1 MRYLL
6 ILLFIII
13 QNTANAQLSHR
24 IYANPI
30 KLQAATEDAL
40 YFKIHSFS
48 YTRNYEYF
56 NRIADGYTLF
66 GTQFIPQLVFQSGE
80 NVAFSAG
87 AFFRQDFGNR
97 GFREIKPIFS
107 IKYKKDFSSLIFGS
121 IEGSTQHEYLEAIFD
136 YERLITEPIELGT
149 QFKIDKPHF
158 FFDAWINWLT
168 MIYKPSDKQEEVVG
182 GISSRFRLVD
192 KENVQLNLPV
202 QFLAYHSGGQIDTIP
217 DPLQTYTNVALG
229 LKLDVAT
236 QGFIKAFSAQAYYLG
251 SRDFSFTNLL
261 PFESGNGF
269 MLDVGIETKPTNLSL
284 TYFNGNKYIS
294 KFGSPLYNSLS
305 SQINNVGFTEAN
317 REFLVLR
324 LHNEHK
330 LAENLYLGTRFEPY
344 IDLNKPKFEF
354 SNSLYLVYKQGFL
367 LKKFKNTQ
375 LVN

>member
-6 ILLFIII
+6 IFGLLFHFAS
-13 QNTANAQLSHR
+13 TNAQLSHR

-30 KLQAATEDAL
+30 NIKAETENAL
-40 YFKIHSFS
+40 YFKVHSFS

-56 NRIADGYTLF
+56 NKIADGYTLF

-80 NVAFSAG
+80 HVAFSAG

-107 IKYKKDFSSLIFGS
+107 IKYNKEFTSLIFGS
-121 IEGSTQHEYLEAIFD
+121 IEGNTQHEYLEALYD

-149 QFKIDKPHF
+149 QIKIDKPGF

-182 GISSRFRLVD
+182 GISTRFALIND
-192 KENVQLNLPV
+192 EKIKLNLPV
-202 QFLAYHSGGQIDTIP
+202 QFLAYHAGGQIDTIP
-217 DPLQTYTNVALG
+217 DPLQTYTNIALG
-229 LKLDVAT
+229 LKLDVKT
-236 QGFIKAFSAQAYYLG
+236 DGFFKAFSAQAYYLG
-251 SRDFSFTNLL
+251 YRDFSFTNLL

-269 MLDVGIETKPTNLSL
+269 MADVGVETKPSNISL
-284 TYFNGNKYIS
+284 TYFNGNKYIGT
-294 KFGSPLYNSLS
+294 FGSPLYSSVS

-317 REFLVLR
+317 REFLILR

-330 LAENLYLGTRFEPY
+330 LSDNLYFGTRLEPY

-354 SNSLYLVYKQGFL
+354 SNSLYLVYKQGFM
-367 LKKFKNTQ
+367 LKKFKRTQ
-375 LVN
+375 LID